1 MNYIITYIFINQI
14 LISLLIISKSL
25 AYLNYDQ
32 TILINKL
39 IQNKNT
45 TPKMRIYIN
54 QIIYHNYKNKTYLD
68 ANLFYRENYKIIKTK
83 KHILNLYAQTGL
95 VKSIEKFNGRSNF
108 YNYSKIYIRSEMLKC
123 ISDYNSNNLPHRIK
137 TSNKIPKYIKKHY
150 DIISAG
156 SLDEWK
162 FDKAS
167 ALSYNKYNYF
177 DSNHLNNNHFNINDK
192 LLQIN
197 LILQKLEPRVKRTFN
212 YRYNYDL
219 KTIRSINDVSE
230 LMCWST
236 ETTRKVLINAF
247 IQIRKELVNNQ
258 LLD

>member
-1 MNYIITYIFINQI
+1 M
-14 LISLLIISKSL
+14 ISKSL

-32 TILINKL
+32 TISINKL

-54 QIIYHNYKNKTYLD
+54 QIIYHNYKNKTRSD
-68 ANLFYRENYKIIKTK
+68 AIIFYKENYKVIKTNK
-83 KHILNLYAQTGL
+83 DILNLYAQTGL
-95 VKSIEKFNGRSNF
+95 IKSIEKFNGRSNF

-123 ISDYNSNNLPHRIK
+123 ISDYNSNSLPHRIK
-137 TSNKIPKYIKKHY
+137 TSNKIPKYIKKQY

-156 SLDEWK
+156 LLDEWK

-167 ALSYNKYNYF
+167 ALSYNKFIQTDTTDVINT
-177 DSNHLNNNHFNINDK
+177 NDK
-192 LLQIN
+192 LEQIN
-197 LILQKLEPRVKRTFN
+197 LILQKLDPKVKRTFN

-219 KTIRSINDVSE
+219 KIIRSINDVSE

-236 ETTRKVLINAF
+236 ETTRKVLIDAF
-247 IQIRKELVNNQ
+247 NQIRKEIVINQ
-258 LLD
+258 L